1 MKENKKDISIE
12 EATKVLIEQREKKI
26 KECWSEIE
34 KILKKYGFEIIIN
47 NSISLNEKNNG

>member
-26 KECWSEIE
+26 KECWLEIE

-47 NSISLNEKNNG
+47 NSISLSEKNYG